1 MTDFYELIYPNI
13 EYVDIIRNNPR
24 DTNGVTFVV
33 RVIQLKPLNG
43 VVEILVSVVMVGIL
57 LLELDMYK

>member
-1 MTDFYELIYPNI
+1 MTDFYEVIYPNI

-33 RVIQLKPLNG
+33 KGNPTETIKWCRRNFG
-43 VVEILVSVVMVGIL
+43 ERSDG
-57 LLELDMYK
+57 